1 MTVYTGHQVF
11 SEAFSVFRSMQDSRE
26 SIDCIVRGELEDGED
41 GEDEGVEC
49 HKLVLSAVSPYFR
62 AMFRNQDSKDIKLH
76 GVQSETLRSL
86 VNYCYTGGS
95 RLADE
100 RMRFYK
106 NFTKI
111 SNKLFVQGKFA

>member
-1 MTVYTGHQVF
+1 MPGQIWSVYHVCLLSSQAITV
-11 SEAFSVFRSMQDSRE
+11 DW
-26 SIDCIVRGELEDGED
+26 ED

-95 RLADE
+95 RLAD
-100 RMRFYK
+100 
-106 NFTKI
+106 
-111 SNKLFVQGKFA
+111 

>member
-1 MTVYTGHQVF
+1 MTVYTGHHVF

-86 VNYCYTGGS
+86 VNYCYTGG
-95 RLADE
+95 
-100 RMRFYK
+100 Y
-106 NFTKI
+106 
-111 SNKLFVQGKFA
+111 